1 MDISK
6 IDANF
11 KIEVVKEPDNVWHDP
26 KVAPF
31 SIHGVYYSA
40 KDGKYL
46 RIPTSVAKQASEG
59 VLALYNHTAG
69 GRVRF
74 KTNSP
79 YIAIKSINS
88 NYGVQPHLTMVATY
102 GYSIYI
108 NGKYYQKITPD
119 LSNMKGNSPV
129 VENDGIFR
137 VTPYG
142 LDKEVYDVE
151 IFMPLYSGVNDFY
164 IGLKENS
171 KILPATPYKHE
182 KPILFY
188 GSSIT
193 QGGCA
198 SRPGNDYISHLSRK
212 LDTDILNLGFSGSG
226 KAEKAICEYMARLD
240 PSIYVLDYDHN
251 APNAEYLKE
260 THYPLYETIRN
271 AHKDTPIVFI
281 SKPDFHTCCYYV
293 TNLQE
298 NVDRRQVIIDSYEK
312 AKAQGDNNVYFID
325 GEKLFTDI
333 DYDACTVDG
342 CHPNDLGFY
351 RMAQTIYPVLKDILE
366 K

>member
-6 IDANF
+6 IDVNF
-11 KIEVVKEPDNVWHDP
+11 KTVVVDEPDIIWHDP
-26 KVAPF
+26 RISPF
-31 SIHGVYYSA
+31 SIHGVFFSEQENCYM
-40 KDGKYL
+40 
-46 RIPTSVAKQASEG
+46 RIPKSVAEQTSEG
-59 VLALYNHTAG
+59 VLCLNYNTAG

-79 YIAIKSINS
+79 YIALKSINS
-88 NYGVQPHLTMVATY
+88 NCGIQPHLTILSTY

-108 NGKYYQKITPD
+108 NGKYFQKITPD
-119 LSNMKGNSPV
+119 LSNFKCNSLV

-142 LDKEVYDVE
+142 LEKEVYEVE
-151 IFMPLYSGVNDFY
+151 IFMPLYSGVNEFY
-164 IGLKENS
+164 VGLKENS
-171 KILPATPYKHE
+171 IILPATPYKYQ

-212 LDTDILNLGFSGSG
+212 LNSDVLNLGFSGNG
-226 KAEKAICEYMARLD
+226 KAEKAIAEYMASLN

-251 APNAEYLKE
+251 APNVEYLSE
-260 THYPLYETIRN
+260 THYPLYQTIRK
-271 AHKDTPIVFI
+271 AHQHTPIVFI

-293 TNLQE
+293 TKLQE
-298 NVDRRQVIIDSYEK
+298 NFNRRQVIIDSYNK
-312 AKAQGDNNVYFID
+312 AKADGDKNVYFID
-325 GEKLFTDI
+325 GETLFIDQ
-333 DYDACTVDG
+333 DYDSCTVDS
-342 CHPNDLGFY
+342 CHPNDLGFF
-351 RMAQTIYPVLKDILE
+351 RMAQTIYPLLKNLLD